1 MSKFSKVTVH
11 CRCDRSCLSSD
22 NHFIEQYSNI
32 DPSSVTISL
41 PIPGKANKLVH
52 KANKNKLVLISLS

>member
-22 NHFIEQYSNI
+22 NHFI

-41 PIPGKANKLVH
+41 PIPGKANKLVR
-52 KANKNKLVLISLS
+52 KANKNKLVLISLN

>member
-1 MSKFSKVTVH
+1 MTDLALAQIIISLSNTVIYIY
-11 CRCDRSCLSSD
+11 
-22 NHFIEQYSNI
+22 FFI